1 MGNVNMEAYQVH
13 YSGDKSVADKL
24 KELDAIAQQIE
35 DLPTFTSDD
44 RVFLEAVPAMPAA
57 EGKTVLTAIT
67 DDQGE
72 TELTYETPEVES
84 EDIAPEFSE
93 EVAYGEGDLVY
104 YEGILYKF
112 TADHAAGAW
121 DPSEVTQ
128 TTVAAEFN
136 ALKNTLTNV
145 EDAVAGDIITV
156 TPVTGYKINHTCIR
170 KIGKSVIGSINPRI
184 LTGNYTQGWNYGIA
198 SITGISIPQILTFP
212 CVDSI
217 GNSGLLRINVDG
229 SIDAY
234 IRSEQV
240 PAAFSIIYFE
250 V

>member
-136 ALKNTLTNV
+136 ALKNTLN
-145 EDAVAGDIITV
+145 
-156 TPVTGYKINHTCIR
+156 YKT
-170 KIGKSVIGSINPRI
+170 PRI
-184 LTGNYTQGWNYGIA
+184 NLSAITSTSVKDFLTKMCQQIQGLTLTNYVIYTSFVERVGVDYFSVMFARTASKAVVFLAIPGASTELYTGQLTLNGTISAYRYGGTAI
-198 SITGISIPQILTFP
+198 
-212 CVDSI
+212 
-217 GNSGLLRINVDG
+217 
-229 SIDAY
+229 
-234 IRSEQV
+234 
-240 PAAFSIIYFE
+240 
-250 V
+250 